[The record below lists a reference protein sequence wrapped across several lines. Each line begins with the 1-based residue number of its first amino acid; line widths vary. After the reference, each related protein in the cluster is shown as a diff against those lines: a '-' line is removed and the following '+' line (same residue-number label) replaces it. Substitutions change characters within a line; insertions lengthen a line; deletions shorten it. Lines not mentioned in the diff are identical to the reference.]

1 MRGKNSLFFP
11 LKKNKK
17 PLFFR
22 IRPAPA
28 ALSLEPRRALQQ
40 LRPPGHPPRPP
51 GPLIIRFVTKKN
63 GERERRRKGADE
75 GETKELTFSL
85 FALSTFQNPK
95 TPFLST
101 GLHPGL
107 RRLPLRLPAPLPQP
121 RRSRIHGRGGQGH
134 GSRVRGRRRPQRR
147 GRGL

>member
-1 MRGKNSLFFP
+1 MRGKLTFLSPQKKQKTSFFSYKACTRRTFP
-11 LKKNKK
+11 GATTGSSAATTTR
-17 PLFFR
+17 PSAAATRSVDYSFR
-22 IRPAPA
+22 Y
-28 ALSLEPRRALQQ
+28 EE
-40 LRPPGHPPRPP
+40 
-51 GPLIIRFVTKKN
+51 KW